1 MRNSVPDLV
10 ATRPKHE
17 LRADVVIG
25 FTIKQGSY
33 ANESPESQQA
43 DGVRVVHKLEWSN
56 VSPQAAYHNNNCNP
70 FWPWLR

>member
-25 FTIKQGSY
+25 FSIKQGSY
-33 ANESPESQQA
+33 VNESPESQQA
-43 DGVRVVHKLEWSN
+43 DGVRVAQKYLG
-56 VSPQAAYHNNNCNP
+56 
-70 FWPWLR
+70 